1 MKLTS
6 ESIREHL
13 ATEAGAEVSKIETT
27 TLLFSS
33 GMVDSFAMVNLI
45 VFVEK
50 SSGIKIKATDVNLDN
65 LDSIDRI
72 LRFVASR
79 TGAGQDPA
87 SRGNLP

>member
-1 MKLTS
+1 MTLTS
-6 ESIREHL
+6 ESILEHL
-13 ATEAGAEVSKIETT
+13 ATEAGADASKIETT

-33 GMVDSFAMVNLI
+33 GLVDSFAMVNLI

-72 LRFVASR
+72 LRFVAR
-79 TGAGQDPA
+79 RAGDGQDPA
-87 SRGNLP
+87 SQGNLP